1 MIGSSGARIS
11 LGTFPT
17 PLEPAPRLAAAIGLP
32 AGRLW
37 IKRDDLTGLGGGG
50 NKVRKL
56 ERTLAAALRD
66 GADCL
71 VTTGA
76 AQSNHARLTAAAGA
90 RLGLPVTL
98 VLAGDPGGPAEAP
111 AGNLLLDEIFGARI
125 RWAGDADDRRLA
137 AVADETAAE
146 LASSGAHPAVIPF
159 GGSNRDGALAYADA
173 ARELRDQLRDQL
185 RAQLRDQLDDRGGLL
200 AQVTSV
206 VAVGSGGTMAGLVAE
221 LGPGQVLGVHTG
233 AVAAPGEAVAAL
245 ASAITAEAPD
255 TRALRLR
262 TDQVGAGYGRLTEAA
277 AAAIRLA
284 ATTEGVV
291 LDPAYTGR
299 AMAGLIA
306 AVRDGDLDRDAP
318 VVFWHTGGLPG
329 LFGHPELQK
338 LLSRTVPR
346 SAQSANVCRPGGR
359 RSPTRRPPPPP
370 RTGNVA
376 RPSRAARPAARG

>member
-1 MIGSSGARIS
+1 MTGSSTERIS

-17 PLEPAPRLAAAIGLP
+17 PLEPAPRLAAAIGLR
-32 AGRLW
+32 ADRLW

-98 VLAGDPGGPAEAP
+98 VLAGDPGRPGEAP

-125 RWAGDADDRRLA
+125 RWAGDADDTRLA

-173 ARELRDQLRDQL
+173 ARELRDQLPDAAAATSR
-185 RAQLRDQLDDRGGLL
+185 RA
-200 AQVTSV
+200 TSV

-221 LGPGQVLGVHTG
+221 LGPEHVLGVHAG
-233 AVAAPGEAVAAL
+233 AVAAPAEAVAAL
-245 ASAITAEAPD
+245 ASTITAERLS
-255 TRALRLR
+255 TRRPLRLR
-262 TDQVGAGYGRLTEAA
+262 TDQVGAGYGRLTEPA

-284 ATTEGVV
+284 ARTEGIV
-291 LDPAYTGR
+291 LDPTYTGR

-329 LFGHPELQK
+329 LFGHPEIQN
-338 LLSRTVPR
+338 LLSRTDPGL
-346 SAQSANVCRPGGR
+346 RPV
-359 RSPTRRPPPPP
+359 RPF
-370 RTGNVA
+370 
-376 RPSRAARPAARG
+376 PAARRPTAGRAVAALSCTTPASRHKTRPPIQHTDGSSVPSALP

>member
-1 MIGSSGARIS
+1 MAGHSTERIS

-17 PLEPAPRLAAAIGLP
+17 PLEPAPRLAAAVGLRED
-32 AGRLW
+32 RLW

-98 VLAGDPGGPAEAP
+98 VLAGRPGEAP
-111 AGNLLLDEIFGARI
+111 EGNLLLDEIFGARI
-125 RWAGDADDRRLA
+125 RWSGDVDDIRLSS
-137 AVADETAAE
+137 VADETAAE
-146 LASSGAHPAVIPF
+146 LASAGAHPAVIPF

-173 ARELRDQLRDQL
+173 ARELRDQLHHQL
-185 RAQLRDQLDDRGGLL
+185 GDRPGDRGRLGQ
-200 AQVTSV
+200 ATSV

-221 LGPGQVLGVHTG
+221 LGPEHVLGVHTG
-233 AVAAPGEAVAAL
+233 AVAAPAEAVAAL
-245 ASAITAEAPD
+245 ACAITAERLDPQ
-255 TRALRLR
+255 ALRLR
-262 TDQVGAGYGRLTEAA
+262 FDQVGAGYDRLSETA
-277 AAAIRLA
+277 AAAIRLTA
-284 ATTEGVV
+284 RTEGIV
-291 LDPAYTGR
+291 LDPTYTGR

-306 AVRDGDLDRDAP
+306 AAGDGDLGRDAP

-329 LFGHPELQK
+329 LFGHRE
-338 LLSRTVPR
+338 
-346 SAQSANVCRPGGR
+346 
-359 RSPTRRPPPPP
+359 
-370 RTGNVA
+370 
-376 RPSRAARPAARG
+376 AATIATLADPQR

>member
-1 MIGSSGARIS
+1 MTGHSTERIS

-17 PLEPAPRLAAAIGLP
+17 PLEPAPRLAAAIGLR
-32 AGRLW
+32 GDRLW
-37 IKRDDLTGLGGGG
+37 LKRDDLTGLGGGG

-98 VLAGDPGGPAEAP
+98 VLAGAAGRPGEAP
-111 AGNLLLDEIFGARI
+111 AGNLLLDELFGARI
-125 RWAGDADDRRLA
+125 RWAGDADDTRLA

-146 LASSGAHPAVIPF
+146 LASAGAHPAVIPF

-173 ARELRDQLRDQL
+173 ARELQAQLQAQPRDQRQ
-185 RAQLRDQLDDRGGLL
+185 A
-200 AQVTSV
+200 TSV

-221 LGPGQVLGVHTG
+221 LGPEPVLGVHAG
-233 AVAAPGEAVAAL
+233 AVAAPAEAVAAL
-245 ASAITAEAPD
+245 ASTITAERQNP
-255 TRALRLR
+255 RALRLR
-262 TDQVGAGYGRLTEAA
+262 TDQVGAGYGSLTEPT

-284 ATTEGVV
+284 ARTEGIV
-291 LDPAYTGR
+291 LDPTYTGR

-329 LFGHPELQK
+329 LFGHPEIQK
-338 LLSRTVPR
+338 LLSRTDPG
-346 SAQSANVCRPGGR
+346 SAQSAAWPAARW
-359 RSPTRRPPPPP
+359 PTVTDPLAPPIATASTHGK
-370 RTGNVA
+370 RHIRAN
-376 RPSRAARPAARG
+376 RAARPAARG

>member
-1 MIGSSGARIS
+1 MSGHSTERVS

-17 PLEPAPRLAAAIGLP
+17 PLEPAPRLAAAIGLRQD
-32 AGRLW
+32 RLW

-56 ERTLAAALRD
+56 ERTVAAALRD

-90 RLGLPVTL
+90 RLGLAVTL
-98 VLAGDPGGPAEAP
+98 VLAGHPGDEPQ
-111 AGNLLLDEIFGARI
+111 GNLLLDEIFGARI
-125 RWAGDADDRRLA
+125 RWAGDADDIRLA

-146 LASSGAHPAVIPF
+146 LASSGARPAVIPF

-173 ARELRDQLRDQL
+173 ARELRDQLPGQP
-185 RAQLRDQLDDRGGLL
+185 
-200 AQVTSV
+200 TSV

-221 LGPGQVLGVHTG
+221 LGPGYVLGVHTG
-233 AVAAPGEAVAAL
+233 AVAAPGEVVAAL
-245 ASAITAEAPD
+245 VAAVTAEPPAPP
-255 TRALRLR
+255 ALRLR
-262 TDQVGAGYGRLTEAA
+262 TDQVGPGYASLTEPV

-284 ATTEGVV
+284 ARTEGIV
-291 LDPAYTGR
+291 LDPTYTGR

-306 AVRDGDLDRDAP
+306 AVRDGDLDAGGP

-329 LFGHPELQK
+329 LFGHREAGTIATLADPQ
-338 LLSRTVPR
+338 R
-346 SAQSANVCRPGGR
+346 
-359 RSPTRRPPPPP
+359 
-370 RTGNVA
+370 
-376 RPSRAARPAARG
+376 

>member
-1 MIGSSGARIS
+1 MTGHSTERVA

-17 PLEPAPRLAAAIGLP
+17 PLEPAPRLAVAVGLRP
-32 AGRLW
+32 DRLW

-98 VLAGDPGGPAEAP
+98 VLAGDPGGPGDAP
-111 AGNLLLDEIFGARI
+111 EGNLLLDEIFGARI
-125 RWAGDADDRRLA
+125 RWAGEADDHQLA
-137 AVADETAAE
+137 AVADQVAAE
-146 LASSGAHPAVIPF
+146 QATTGARPAVIPF
-159 GGSNRDGALAYADA
+159 GGSNRDGALAYAGA
-173 ARELRDQLRDQL
+173 ACELVDQLRNQLGDQVPGE
-185 RAQLRDQLDDRGGLL
+185 A
-200 AQVTSV
+200 TSV

-221 LGPGQVLGVHTG
+221 LGPEYVLGVHAG
-233 AVAAPGEAVAAL
+233 AVAAPADAVAAL
-245 ASAITAEAPD
+245 ASTITAERLNPQ
-255 TRALRLR
+255 ALRLR
-262 TDQVGAGYGRLTEAA
+262 TDQVGVGYGSLTGPA

-284 ATTEGVV
+284 ARTEGIV
-291 LDPAYTGR
+291 LDPTYTGR

-306 AVRDGDLDRDAP
+306 AAADGEIDPDAR

-329 LFGHPELQK
+329 LFGHPDAATIARMASMATPGTPED
-338 LLSRTVPR
+338 
-346 SAQSANVCRPGGR
+346 AQH
-359 RSPTRRPPPPP
+359 
-370 RTGNVA
+370 
-376 RPSRAARPAARG
+376 